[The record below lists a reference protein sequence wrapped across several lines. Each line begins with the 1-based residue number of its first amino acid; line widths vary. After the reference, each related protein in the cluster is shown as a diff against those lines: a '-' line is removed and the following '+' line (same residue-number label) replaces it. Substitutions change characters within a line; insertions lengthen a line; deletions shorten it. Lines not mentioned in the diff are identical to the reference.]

1 MSVRARE
8 GDMHPL
14 QISWLDEIGRPLT
27 VQNVVYQVF
36 YFVGAVRTGLTDA
49 DLPMGAT
56 DQDYRFIAQYQIPEG
71 LSGST
76 IFVECKSEL
85 VADGS
90 ELIRDLVIQV
100 EKPVTAQKL
109 LATF

>member
-1 MSVRARE
+1 MVTRARE
-8 GDMHPL
+8 GDTHPL
-14 QISWLDEIGRPLT
+14 QVSWLDELGRPLS

-36 YFVGAVRTGLTDA
+36 YFVGAVRTSLTDA

-56 DQDYRFIAQYQIPEG
+56 DQAYRFIAQYQIPEG

-76 IFVECKSEL
+76 IYVECKSEL
-85 VADGS
+85 VVDGS

-100 EKPVTAQKL
+100 DKPISAQKL
-109 LATF
+109 SATF

>member
-1 MSVRARE
+1 MTTRARE
-8 GDMHPL
+8 GDTHPL
-14 QISWLDEIGRPLT
+14 QVSWLDELGRPLI

-36 YFVGAVRTGLTDA
+36 YFVGAVRTALTDA

-56 DQDYRFIAQYQIPEG
+56 DQAYRFIAQYQIPEG
-71 LSGST
+71 LAGST